1 MWPRC
6 DELVAAAHRG
16 DLLDVRR
23 LLDAGVPVIATDRHM
38 STALLEATGIDD
50 LDPEGSPLCRSVAQ
64 HRLVVA
70 EELLERGFPI
80 CFGGGGPSLVASA
93 MFEQHGVAV
102 VPLLLKYGTGR
113 EFEGAA
119 GKHLLDNARGYAS
132 GEGPF
137 AGNIITPAA
146 PVVMAATSCHP
157 GKVRSAIKRLRRLA
171 PVVGRL
177 HAFFMALYTEVKYR
191 PGGEGERAA
200 KASFDACLR
209 TG

>member
-1 MWPRC
+1 M
-6 DELVAAAHRG
+6 
-16 DLLDVRR
+16 RR

-64 HRLVVA
+64 DRLVVA

-93 MFEQHGVAV
+93 MFERHGVVV

-132 GEGPF
+132 GEGAF
-137 AGNIITPAA
+137 SGNSLTPAA
-146 PVVMAATSCHP
+146 RLVMAATSCHP
-157 GKVRSAIKRLRRLA
+157 GKVRSAMKRLRRLA

-177 HAFFMALYTEVKYR
+177 RAFFMALYTEVKYR